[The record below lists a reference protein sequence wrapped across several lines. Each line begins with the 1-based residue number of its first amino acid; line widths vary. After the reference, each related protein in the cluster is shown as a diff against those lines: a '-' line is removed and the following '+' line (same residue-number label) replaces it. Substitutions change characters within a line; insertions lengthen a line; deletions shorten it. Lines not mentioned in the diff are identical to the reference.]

1 MTGITEYCRKRGIDE
16 SLAGLTG
23 AEKAVEK
30 LLT

>member
-1 MTGITEYCRKRGIDE
+1 MIFKGAFVRIIDE
-16 SLAGLTG
+16 SLAELTG